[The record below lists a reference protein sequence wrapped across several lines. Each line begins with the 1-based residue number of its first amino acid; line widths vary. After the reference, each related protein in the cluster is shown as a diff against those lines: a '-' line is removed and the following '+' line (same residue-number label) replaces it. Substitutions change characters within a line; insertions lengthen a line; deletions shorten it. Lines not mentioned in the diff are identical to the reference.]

1 MPGSEWQSGRL
12 EHLLLGTSPVIQGL
26 VFGKAEALGRG
37 SFEGTAVSLRLNEAC
52 GVNSPPEWKD
62 AWRKYLW
69 AMNVAQFVGRYE
81 FVTAEGLAAGRYAD
95 LLGDLLG
102 AVPPKKALA
111 PATEDLL
118 LHADVAVRDLLLALL
133 EAGAR
138 TPDMGYEL
146 TGEGGEI
153 VAMAELGWEKQR
165 VAVLLPRE
173 EPFRAAFDGAGWK
186 VFLAGETGTNPDA
199 VLEALGGG
207 KRAEER
213 E

>member
-1 MPGSEWQSGRL
+1 
-12 EHLLLGTSPVIQGL
+12 
-26 VFGKAEALGRG
+26 
-37 SFEGTAVSLRLNEAC
+37 
-52 GVNSPPEWKD
+52 
-62 AWRKYLW
+62 
-69 AMNVAQFVGRYE
+69 MNVAQFVGRSE

-102 AVPPKKALA
+102 AVPPKKFLA

-118 LHADVAVRDLLLALL
+118 LQADMAVRDLLLALL

-138 TPDMGYEL
+138 APEMGYEL
-146 TGEGGEI
+146 TGAGGEI

-173 EPFRAAFDGAGWK
+173 EPFRAAFDGAGWV
-186 VFLAGETGTNPDA
+186 VFLAGETDTNPEA